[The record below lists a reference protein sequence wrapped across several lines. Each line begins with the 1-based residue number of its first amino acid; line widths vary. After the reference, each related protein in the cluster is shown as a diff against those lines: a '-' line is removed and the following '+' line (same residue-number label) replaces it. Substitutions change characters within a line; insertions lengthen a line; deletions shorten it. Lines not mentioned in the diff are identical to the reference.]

1 MRDSDTKDILFVPLK
16 EKIFNLFFWLKAGLT
31 WRDRFRLL
39 WFWLSP
45 YFRGHCDH
53 LSAPV
58 QTAYLSGRHILFRA
72 FSTDVRV
79 FRRIFNRECYALP
92 LTLVRNISTVVDL
105 GANSGFSTIFFAER
119 YPTAR
124 ILAVEPDPNA
134 FKSLESNVQ
143 GVPGQ
148 PRITTL
154 NVCLADKTGETS
166 FSPNGPSDGRRI
178 NDKGTGLIKVH
189 SVTMLDLLARG
200 KIVQVD
206 LLKMDIEGAEAMVFK
221 SVSGWLDRIRWI
233 IVEVHFDFFSLN
245 ELKAAISSTK
255 RRLFVPAGH
264 KSRHW
269 LELDE
274 ILTIELPKLASSI
287 DVLISPDQEFD
298 NSLLTSY

>member
-1 MRDSDTKDILFVPLK
+1 
-16 EKIFNLFFWLKAGLT
+16 
-31 WRDRFRLL
+31 
-39 WFWLSP
+39 
-45 YFRGHCDH
+45 
-53 LSAPV
+53 
-58 QTAYLSGRHILFRA
+58 
-72 FSTDVRV
+72 
-79 FRRIFNRECYALP
+79 
-92 LTLVRNISTVVDL
+92 
-105 GANSGFSTIFFAER
+105 
-119 YPTAR
+119 
-124 ILAVEPDPNA
+124 
-134 FKSLESNVQ
+134 
-143 GVPGQ
+143 
-148 PRITTL
+148 
-154 NVCLADKTGETS
+154 
-166 FSPNGPSDGRRI
+166 
-178 NDKGTGLIKVH
+178 
-189 SVTMLDLLARG
+189 MLDLLARG